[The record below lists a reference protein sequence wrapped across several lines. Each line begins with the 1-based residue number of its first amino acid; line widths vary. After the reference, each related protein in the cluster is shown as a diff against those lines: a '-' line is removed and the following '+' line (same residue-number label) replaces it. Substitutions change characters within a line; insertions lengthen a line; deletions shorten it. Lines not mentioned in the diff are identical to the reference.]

1 MKFFNLVAG
10 ALAALVPVAQAVN
23 FIAADSLIQCGD
35 NTKLSVT
42 KFSVLFTPNN
52 KTLEVGFEGSTA
64 ISGKVDM
71 QVDLIVYGYKALTE
85 HLDPCGSKDL
95 AGLCPMSPGDLDL
108 KSAKIS
114 VSKDVLGKIPS
125 IAFNVPDLD
134 ARVRITVND
143 KKSGDSI
150 ACVETQLS
158 NSKSVYQVGVSW
170 TVAVITG
177 LGIIMS
183 AVYSVLGHSQ
193 TATHVAF
200 SSISFLTF
208 MQAQAMVGMMS
219 VHMPPIV
226 QAWTQNF
233 QWSMGII
240 HLESLQTLCTWFQ
253 RATGGTPST
262 LLSDLSHTSVIVQ
275 KRSTILS
282 RALGGL
288 MRRADEGTGQVTVRG
303 IERVGFRASIEPS
316 NVFMTGYFF
325 YYFIVVVILICALLT
340 KLVWKLL
347 SKKRHLPVQ
356 LTAGWTTLTRGTLFR
371 LMFVGYTQMCVL
383 CLWEL
388 THQDSG
394 AEMALA
400 ISMWLLTSLALGWA
414 TFKIFQRAKR
424 SISMHNSPAYTL
436 YSDPTCFNNWGFLYI
451 NYRATAYYFIVP
463 MLIYTIIKGMVIAFG
478 QSAPVAQVA
487 LNLVL
492 EAIMLIGISVI
503 RPFMDKGT
511 NIYGI
516 ASAAIN
522 FVNSV
527 FLLIFSNAFKQ
538 PALMTGIM
546 GVIFFVYN
554 AVFAIV
560 ILIWILLGVYHAIR
574 LKEPDSRYQPINDDR
589 NSFMR
594 SGDQMTTELDALGKS
609 ARGDLRFQSLGDGD
623 DWSPAREKTG
633 WSNNSDPYNHSNNS
647 NYSSSNGPHTMAGA
661 RSQTDIVDLSV
672 PLVPSGHNQY
682 DARYQQQSPYQ
693 AQQPHR
699 MF

>member
-1 MKFFNLVAG
+1 MKFSNFVAG
-10 ALAALVPVAQAVN
+10 ALAAFAPLVHATN

-42 KFSVLFTPNN
+42 KFSVLFTPEN

-85 HLDPCGSKDL
+85 HLDPCSSKGL
-95 AGLCPMSPGDLDL
+95 TGLCPMTPGDLDL
-108 KSAKIS
+108 KSAKIDVGS
-114 VSKDVLGKIPS
+114 DVLSKIPG

-134 ARVRITVND
+134 ALVRINVND
-143 KKSGDSI
+143 KKTGDSI

-200 SSISFLTF
+200 SAISFLTF
-208 MQAQAMVGMMS
+208 MQAQAMAGMMS

-240 HLESLQTLCTWFQ
+240 HLEGLQTLCTWFQ

-275 KRSTILS
+275 KRSSILS
-282 RALGGL
+282 RAASALA
-288 MRRADEGTGQVTVRG
+288 RRADEGAGQVTVRG

-340 KLVWKLL
+340 KLIWKLL

-356 LTAGWTTLTRGTLFR
+356 LTAGWTSLTRGTLFR
-371 LMFVGYTQMCVL
+371 LMFLGYTQMCVL

-388 THQDSG
+388 THRDSG

-463 MLIYTIIKGMVIAFG
+463 MLVYTIIKGMVIAFA
-478 QSAPVAQVA
+478 QSAPVAQTA
-487 LNLVL
+487 LILVL
-492 EAIMLIGISVI
+492 EAIMLIGVSII
-503 RPFMDKGT
+503 RPYMDKGT

-516 ASAAIN
+516 AAAAVN
-522 FVNSV
+522 FLNSV
-527 FLLIFSNAFKQ
+527 FLLIFSDVFNQ

-623 DWSPAREKTG
+623 DWSPAREKAPVWNNDPYHHSDYG
-633 WSNNSDPYNHSNNS
+633 HSGNNS
-647 NYSSSNGPHTMAGA
+647 PHTMAGA

-672 PLVPSGHNQY
+672 PLVPSGNTH
-682 DARYQQQSPYQ
+682 DARYGQPQYGQP
-693 AQQPHR
+693 QQPQR